1 MKETRIFIIDD
12 DPSLQEALSLL
23 LRSAGYAFEAFVSAE
38 EFLER
43 QPFYGIGCIVL
54 DVRMSGISGLDL
66 QEELVRRG
74 RCMPIIFITG
84 HGDIPMTVQAMK
96 SGAVDFLPKPFD
108 DDQLLRAIQGA
119 IERHQ
124 EEQLK
129 HDETESIREGIGR
142 LTAREHEV
150 LRYAIAGFPNKQIAF
165 ELNIAE
171 QTVKIH
177 RSRIMEKLRASSVTD
192 LVRMA
197 ERIGLPPAQVS

>member
-1 MKETRIFIIDD
+1 
-12 DPSLQEALSLL
+12 
-23 LRSAGYAFEAFVSAE
+23 
-38 EFLER
+38 
-43 QPFYGIGCIVL
+43 
-54 DVRMSGISGLDL
+54 
-66 QEELVRRG
+66 
-74 RCMPIIFITG
+74 MPIIFITG

-129 HDETESIREGIGR
+129 HDETESIRRRIET
-142 LTAREHEV
+142 LTARENEV
-150 LRYAIAGFPNKQIAF
+150 FRYAITGLLNKQVAA
-165 ELNIAE
+165 ELKIAE

-197 ERIGLPPAQVS
+197 EKVGLSPAQIS

>member
-1 MKETRIFIIDD
+1 
-12 DPSLQEALSLL
+12 
-23 LRSAGYAFEAFVSAE
+23 
-38 EFLER
+38 
-43 QPFYGIGCIVL
+43 
-54 DVRMSGISGLDL
+54 
-66 QEELVRRG
+66 
-74 RCMPIIFITG
+74 MPIIFITG

-96 SGAVDFLPKPFD
+96 SGAVDFLPKPID

-129 HDETESIREGIGR
+129 HDETESIRECIGR

-150 LRYAIAGFPNKQIAF
+150 LRYAIAGFLNKQIAF

-197 ERIGLPPAQVS
+197 ERIGLSPAQVS